1 MRVPYV
7 LERVPIIGAILI
19 NPGLLSGLKKSMK
32 VRETCKFYK
41 KWLITHL
48 QSTMTGCTLIQLE
61 EGGWSILLSSTGLIQ
76 VWLLFEGGAHLIF
89 VT

>member
-61 EGGWSILLSSTGLIQ
+61 GGVGWLRGGGL
-76 VWLLFEGGAHLIF
+76 VYFAFKHSAYSGLAL
-89 VT
+89 V